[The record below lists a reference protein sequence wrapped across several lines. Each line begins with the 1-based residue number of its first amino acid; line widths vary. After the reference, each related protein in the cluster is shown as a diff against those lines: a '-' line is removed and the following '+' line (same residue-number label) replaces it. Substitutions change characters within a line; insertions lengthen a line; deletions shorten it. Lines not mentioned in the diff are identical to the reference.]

1 MRIWVAIMVGAA
13 VLATAVVS
21 VRLHLH
27 VAQLRY
33 RVWGLEESRQRAE
46 RELRLARAELEAAKA
61 PRRLLERWTE
71 MKASA
76 LATATP
82 ALPATVAPLPPA
94 EPMPEPVA
102 EPAPAPEGWEAPPA
116 PAAPSF
122 PEPPP
127 APEDG
132 PAEGGR

>member
-76 LATATP
+76 VATATP
-82 ALPATVAPLPPA
+82 APPLPPA
-94 EPMPEPVA
+94 PPAA
-102 EPAPAPEGWEAPPA
+102 EPAPEPAVAPEEVDAPSA
-116 PAAPSF
+116 PAAPPTPDAPPL
-122 PEPPP
+122 PE
-127 APEDG
+127 EE

>member
-13 VLATAVVS
+13 VLSTAIVS

-33 RVWGLEESRQRAE
+33 RVWGLEEARQRGE

-71 MKASA
+71 MKAAAAAAATSA
-76 LATATP
+76 P
-82 ALPATVAPLPPA
+82 APSPVPPA
-94 EPMPEPVA
+94 PPTTEPRPEPVFA
-102 EPAPAPEGWEAPPA
+102 PEPSEAPGTPEAPDAPDAPASPEG
-116 PAAPSF
+116 
-122 PEPPP
+122 
-127 APEDG
+127 APE
-132 PAEGGR
+132 EGGR